1 VRVEIDTRALRGAVD
16 LVVATPEGGLRA
28 ADDELAARQPRPDL
42 APDPDL
48 PDDTRLWAALQTASG
63 GVWSGAVYDVEKIL
77 ATLEA
82 GRRALGRGVP

>member
-1 VRVEIDTRALRGAVD
+1 VRVEIDTRALRGAID
-16 LVVATPEGGLRA
+16 LVTPDGAGDLRA
-28 ADDELAARQPRPDL
+28 DDAELARRVSRADL

-63 GVWSGAVYDVEKIL
+63 GVWGGAVYDVERIV

-82 GRRALGRGVP
+82 GRRALAKG